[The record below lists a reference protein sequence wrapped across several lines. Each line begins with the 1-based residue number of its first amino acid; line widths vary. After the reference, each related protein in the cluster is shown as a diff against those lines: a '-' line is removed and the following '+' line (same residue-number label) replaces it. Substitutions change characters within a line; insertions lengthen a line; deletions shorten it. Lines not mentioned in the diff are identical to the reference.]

1 MDLAD
6 VRRSR
11 GYHIA
16 VGAGLVSYGLI
27 HLVIAWIAIK
37 VAAGRK
43 GDASQTGAL
52 TELAKQP
59 LGTALLWVMAIGLFT
74 LTIWQVLEATIG
86 REESGRDG
94 RLRRRLASAGR
105 AVVYLALGILTVA
118 VAMGSGSQSGQ
129 GEETISA
136 KLMAVPFGQVLVGA
150 IGLAV
155 IGVGVSQ
162 IVKGVKQNFTEDLD
176 SGASAGVRRLA
187 VIGYCAKGVALSI
200 IGAAVRLGGDHLRP
214 EEGRRHG
221 CRAVHDPRPA
231 VRHRA
236 AGDHGARHCLLRRLL
251 LRLGPQSPLL
261 NRSLSIKIR
270 C

>member
-43 GDASQTGAL
+43 GDASQAGAL
-52 TELAKQP
+52 TELAEQP

-86 REESGRDG
+86 REQSGRDG
-94 RLRRRLASAGR
+94 RLRRRLTSAGR
-105 AVVYLALGILTVA
+105 AIVYLALGILTVA

-162 IVKGVKQNFTEDLD
+162 VVKGVKQNFTEDLD
-176 SGASAGVRRLA
+176 SGVSAGVRRLG
-187 VIGYCAKGVALSI
+187 VIGYCSKGVALAI
-200 IGAAVRLGGDHLRP
+200 IGVLFGWAAITYDPKKAGGMDAALSTIRNQPFGTVLLVIMALGIACFGVY
-214 EEGRRHG
+214 
-221 CRAVHDPRPA
+221 CFVW
-231 VRHRA
+231 
-236 AGDHGARHCLLRRLL
+236 ARKARY
-251 LRLGPQSPLL
+251 
-261 NRSLSIKIR
+261 
-270 C
+270 

>member
-1 MDLAD
+1 MDLTD

-27 HLVIAWIAIK
+27 HLVIAWIAIQ
-37 VAAGRK
+37 VARGRK

-52 TELAKQP
+52 TELSSQP
-59 LGTALLWVMAIGLFT
+59 LGTALLWIMAIGLFT

-118 VAMGSGSQSGQ
+118 VAKGSGSQSGQ

-136 KLMAVPFGQVLVGA
+136 RLMALPFGQVLVGA
-150 IGLAV
+150 VGLAV

-162 IVKGVKQNFTEDLD
+162 IVKGVKQNFTEDLR
-176 SGASAGVRRLA
+176 SGVSVGVRRLG
-187 VIGYCAKGVALSI
+187 VTGYCAKGVAYSI
-200 IGAAVRLGGDHLRP
+200 IGLLFGWAAISYDPEKAGGMDAALSTIRDQPFGTVLLVIMALGIATFGVY
-214 EEGRRHG
+214 
-221 CRAVHDPRPA
+221 CFVW
-231 VRHRA
+231 
-236 AGDHGARHCLLRRLL
+236 ARKARY
-251 LRLGPQSPLL
+251 
-261 NRSLSIKIR
+261 
-270 C
+270 

>member
-27 HLVIAWIAIK
+27 HLVLAWIAIQ

-52 TELAKQP
+52 TQLAKQP
-59 LGTALLWVMAIGLFT
+59 LGTALLWIMAIGLFT

-86 REESGRDG
+86 REQSGRDG
-94 RLRRRLASAGR
+94 RLRRRLSSAGR
-105 AVVYLALGILTVA
+105 AIVYLALGILTVA
-118 VAMGSGSQSGQ
+118 VAKGSGSQSGK

-155 IGVGVSQ
+155 IAVGVSQ
-162 IVKGVKQNFTEDLD
+162 IVKGVKQNFTEDLAPVRVRAFAG
-176 SGASAGVRRLA
+176 SASSATAPRASRCRSSACCSAGRR
-187 VIGYCAKGVALSI
+187 S
-200 IGAAVRLGGDHLRP
+200 P
-214 EEGRRHG
+214 TTRR
-221 CRAVHDPRPA
+221 RPA
-231 VRHRA
+231 AWTQPCPPSATSRS
-236 AGDHGARHCLLRRLL
+236 ARC
-251 LRLGPQSPLL
+251 
-261 NRSLSIKIR
+261 
-270 C
+270 CW